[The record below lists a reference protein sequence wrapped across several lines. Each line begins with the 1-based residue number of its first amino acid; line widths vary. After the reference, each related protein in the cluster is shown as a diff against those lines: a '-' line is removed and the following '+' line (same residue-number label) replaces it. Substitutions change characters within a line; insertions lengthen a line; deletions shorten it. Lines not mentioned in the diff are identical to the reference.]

1 MTTITQK
8 RKTKT
13 MADVGQQRFTKSVFY
28 TPPLTAKSS
37 ENFHYQL
44 FWCWLVLI
52 NVKCWLLRK
61 NKKQICSIILI
72 IKMLDQKWIFWVLH
86 ARSWSMFCDVRVCY
100 RFMTVVVKAMHTTS
114 MHNILLENL
123 LSDVQMC
130 LNGSGIWRTHKL
142 LMWLLI
148 LRVLVSAALS
158 AALLIIKWLS
168 LKCKP
173 LLNDQSW

>member
-1 MTTITQK
+1 
-8 RKTKT
+8 
-13 MADVGQQRFTKSVFY
+13 MADVGHQRFTKSVFY
-28 TPPLTAKSS
+28 IPPLTAKSS

-52 NVKCWLLRK
+52 NVEMLVITKK
-61 NKKQICSIILI
+61 NKQICSIILI
-72 IKMLDQKWIFWVLH
+72 IKMLDPKWIFWVFH

-114 MHNILLENL
+114 THNILLENL

-130 LNGSGIWRTHKL
+130 LNGSGIHVWRTHKL

-148 LRVLVSAALS
+148 LRVLVFAALS

-168 LKCKP
+168 LRCKP